1 MSMRKRR
8 SLLARCA
15 VLCLAVSLM
24 VEVTENSPQHAEGHR
39 QQSRAACSGTG
50 LTQSKCLPAAFQTNI
65 GMHLR
70 NSGSRQCTLSSL
82 RILRKMQPCAWLGG
96 IQAMHRPK
104 PRHLT
109 GTRAMPGDT
118 PPAIFRGNASLPQ
131 SGSIAG
137 PGGEDALV
145 PSSTA
150 RRARNKVPEGAPS
163 TPSAGIALY

>member
-1 MSMRKRR
+1 MALNWIIAQGAVPIPGAKNAQQARQNAGALVWRMSDAHVAAL
-8 SLLARCA
+8 SELAQ
-15 VLCLAVSLM
+15 L
-24 VEVTENSPQHAEGHR
+24 G
-39 QQSRAACSGTG
+39 
-50 LTQSKCLPAAFQTNI
+50 KTN
-65 GMHLR
+65 
-70 NSGSRQCTLSSL
+70 T
-82 RILRKMQPCAWLGG
+82 LRKMQPYAWLGG
-96 IQAMHRPK
+96 VQAMHRPK
-104 PRHLT
+104 PRHQT